1 VRNVARVVEYPSANF
16 GDTMFPIYGLLG
28 VARVDRLS
36 VSIDQLQLQT
46 AAAYTVEI
54 DKQLFFGDKI
64 RKRFP
69 KTGLS
74 YNCCSP
80 SLEHCE

>member
-1 VRNVARVVEYPSANF
+1 MRNVARVVEYSSANF
-16 GDTMFPIYGLLG
+16 GDTMTIYFSIYGLLG

-54 DKQLFFGDKI
+54 NK
-64 RKRFP
+64 
-69 KTGLS
+69 
-74 YNCCSP
+74 
-80 SLEHCE
+80 